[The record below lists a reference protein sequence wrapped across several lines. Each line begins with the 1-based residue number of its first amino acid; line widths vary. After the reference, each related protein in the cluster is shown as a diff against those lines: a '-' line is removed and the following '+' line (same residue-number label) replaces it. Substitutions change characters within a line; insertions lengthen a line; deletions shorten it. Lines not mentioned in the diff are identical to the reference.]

1 LSADAVRKIK
11 FITRSDAQEFINKDQ
26 LLVLME
32 YGNVIKQTFTLN
44 KFLCI
49 ILSTPKYI
57 EIVHVKRCIKVKFYS
72 KYCEA

>member
-26 LLVLME
+26 LLD
-32 YGNVIKQTFTLN
+32 VIKQTFTLN

-57 EIVHVKRCIKVKFYS
+57 EIVRVKRCIKVKFYS

>member
-1 LSADAVRKIK
+1 
-11 FITRSDAQEFINKDQ
+11 
-26 LLVLME
+26 ME
-32 YGNVIKQTFTLN
+32 HGNVIKQTFTLN

-57 EIVHVKRCIKVKFYS
+57 EIVRVKRCIKVKFYS